1 MLSGIRP
8 TNTYSEPSSKMGF
21 SSVGVQKSSKQQQNS
36 KIVKDV
42 VLPTQVKQ
50 SIKHQD
56 KLKAKS
62 CTIKPYDDPPREL
75 TQHSNSRTLVQQKTS
90 GNCQQLSVM
99 VRATKDDEL
108 IKYMSNLPCYLQRV
122 EKTENIQDKA
132 LNVGVLDWSRLENW
146 KCNQKDTLVEAGN
159 NASLP
164 SSNLSTKMMT
174 RSSTFYSQARNETS
188 AYQSKQH
195 PSLSCRNNSSHNDG
209 ISQDANSSVRDAIHF
224 QDVANAAKRHFDGHK
239 RALWNKK
246 SFDRNSS
253 DTAFEKGRRRELHDR
268 IASKVQNGSSNSRYN
283 GMPFGPKES
292 DREAKQMVEEMQEMH
307 TKRKSFKHKKIPN
320 RGASSSKLR
329 YYDTSPSAKEKK
341 NVDDS
346 RTEKRM
352 ELQES
357 AIDFPAQHQADEKK
371 RIIHFFTKKFSHNS
385 FQEQPRTSLD
395 ENVSE
400 AYQNT
405 LSDGFSDE
413 VFSSELQYDIPH
425 SCPLPS
431 RAEINI
437 DQQEMAPGVI
447 NTRHAELSSNASNNV
462 KSSNGNLVE
471 TLKISDQDTSELAA
485 RKGRHPSP
493 NRRFSF
499 SLGQMTRSFSF
510 KESSAVPRLSST
522 YVSVKSGPVI
532 SKASAGLDNS
542 SREKAS
548 CHRGRSSP
556 LRRLLDPLLKSRILT
571 PTGSAETDQPLRGS
585 LNSYSFKPINTTES
599 LRTEKHEASTIQ
611 AHLLITKRNG
621 LPLFRFVINNNNIII
636 GAPVK
641 NLMSPGK
648 NDSGCNYAFYAI
660 DEIKKKSGSWINQGI
675 KEKSCGFVY
684 NVVGQM
690 KINSSSLDFSGQNSN
705 TQCMVKESVLFG
717 VELRQTGQVSPK
729 LVQNTELAAIVV
741 KMPGGNL
748 GFDKR
753 QTDKEENII
762 EKGFSWHLL
771 DNENSNSC
779 TVILPGG
786 VHSLPNTGVPSPL
799 IHRWR
804 SGGSCDC
811 GGWDVGCKLRILS
824 SEIEH
829 HKLPRTSNAC
839 LTSNRFE
846 LFVQGEAQ
854 LDKPIFSLAPIE
866 KGKYSV
872 EFSPSISLLQ
882 AFFICVTV
890 ISCRISSDLAEL
902 SNVTEE
908 KVLQD
913 SENLNDVMKKIRTTV
928 LGKVPL
934 KYTPSPPVSPA
945 GRV

>member
-1 MLSGIRP
+1 
-8 TNTYSEPSSKMGF
+8 MGF

-62 CTIKPYDDPPREL
+62 CTIIPYDDPPREL

-224 QDVANAAKRHFDGHK
+224 QDVAKPPNAILMDTREHCGTRSLLTEIVRILLLRRGEEESCMIELLQKFRMGHPIP
-239 RALWNKK
+239 
-246 SFDRNSS
+246 DI
-253 DTAFEKGRRRELHDR
+253 T
-268 IASKVQNGSSNSRYN
+268 I
-283 GMPFGPKES
+283 
-292 DREAKQMVEEMQEMH
+292 
-307 TKRKSFKHKKIPN
+307 IPN

-329 YYDTSPSAKEKK
+329 YYDTSPRAKEKK

-371 RIIHFFTKKFSHNS
+371 RIVHFFTKKFSHNS

-462 KSSNGNLVE
+462 KSSNGNLVQ

-532 SKASAGLDNS
+532 SKASAG
-542 SREKAS
+542 
-548 CHRGRSSP
+548 
-556 LRRLLDPLLKSRILT
+556 
-571 PTGSAETDQPLRGS
+571 
-585 LNSYSFKPINTTES
+585 
-599 LRTEKHEASTIQ
+599 
-611 AHLLITKRNG
+611 
-621 LPLFRFVINNNNIII
+621 
-636 GAPVK
+636 
-641 NLMSPGK
+641 
-648 NDSGCNYAFYAI
+648 
-660 DEIKKKSGSWINQGI
+660 
-675 KEKSCGFVY
+675 
-684 NVVGQM
+684 VG
-690 KINSSSLDFSGQNSN
+690 
-705 TQCMVKESVLFG
+705 
-717 VELRQTGQVSPK
+717 
-729 LVQNTELAAIVV
+729 
-741 KMPGGNL
+741 
-748 GFDKR
+748 
-753 QTDKEENII
+753 
-762 EKGFSWHLL
+762 
-771 DNENSNSC
+771 
-779 TVILPGG
+779 
-786 VHSLPNTGVPSPL
+786 
-799 IHRWR
+799 
-804 SGGSCDC
+804 
-811 GGWDVGCKLRILS
+811 
-824 SEIEH
+824 
-829 HKLPRTSNAC
+829 
-839 LTSNRFE
+839 
-846 LFVQGEAQ
+846 
-854 LDKPIFSLAPIE
+854 
-866 KGKYSV
+866 
-872 EFSPSISLLQ
+872 
-882 AFFICVTV
+882 
-890 ISCRISSDLAEL
+890 
-902 SNVTEE
+902 
-908 KVLQD
+908 
-913 SENLNDVMKKIRTTV
+913 
-928 LGKVPL
+928 
-934 KYTPSPPVSPA
+934 
-945 GRV
+945 